1 MAIWVL
7 WKLKCARS
15 FKSKT
20 RKKKKREEK
29 TKSRQKRLGDIGV
42 SSVDVRNE
50 GSLKPKKARSE
61 ALSSIL
67 SGSKSSAVLVCPDS
81 QEEEVCLFV
90 MRMQNISFYLC
101 IGATQEKIYESNSLG
116 REAFQR
122 AS

>member
-1 MAIWVL
+1 MPNHSR
-7 WKLKCARS
+7 AR
-15 FKSKT
+15 
-20 RKKKKREEK
+20 REKEEKEK

-81 QEEEVCLFV
+81 QDEEVCLFV

-101 IGATQEKIYESNSLG
+101 IESTQEKNYESNSLG

-122 AS
+122 PS